1 MRAPAEQSTGVGP
14 ISDVYA
20 ALTSYPQLTEGVHAA
35 VQSSQ
40 DYAQCINSQS
50 YQAEWKISRRQA
62 EHISRDFRDSPNL
75 PITRVCA
82 SISPDVNLRVNHVP
96 RNRAAETELAECEE
110 GKPNSRRQREVVVST
125 LSCDIDDTTD
135 NLPYSRPCVLMAFSQ
150 ICCSA

>member
-82 SISPDVNLRVNHVP
+82 SISPDVNLR
-96 RNRAAETELAECEE
+96 ELAECEE

>member
-1 MRAPAEQSTGVGP
+1 MNQESAQDNSGKRSCPIQIAKVRILWGSELSRGDDSPRQSLCTSQASNGACSLSQTNQETQPIRAPAEQSTGVGP

-62 EHISRDFRDSPNL
+62 EPY
-75 PITRVCA
+75 
-82 SISPDVNLRVNHVP
+82 
-96 RNRAAETELAECEE
+96 RATSEIH
-110 GKPNSRRQREVVVST
+110 RIF
-125 LSCDIDDTTD
+125 LS
-135 NLPYSRPCVLMAFSQ
+135 LGSVHRSRPT
-150 ICCSA
+150 